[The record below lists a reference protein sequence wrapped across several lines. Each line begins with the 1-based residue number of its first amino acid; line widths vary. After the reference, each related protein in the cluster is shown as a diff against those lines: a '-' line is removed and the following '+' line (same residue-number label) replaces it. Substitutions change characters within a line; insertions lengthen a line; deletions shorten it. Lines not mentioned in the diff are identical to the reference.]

1 MPQIALIKNISITQ
15 PPQHTPPSP
24 RHYLLATL
32 GYRFLRMTILKV
44 HWPKSKYM
52 RLGRNLLKEA
62 DVRTVHPLH
71 DSLRGLLTGT
81 M

>member
-1 MPQIALIKNISITQ
+1 MKSISITR

-32 GYRFLRMTILKV
+32 GYRFLWMTILKV
-44 HWPKSKYM
+44 HRPKSKYMRVM

-62 DVRTVHPLH
+62 NVRTVHPLH